1 MEQRKLGQNG
11 ALHTVSGHTLMSR
24 RLFFGTEQ
32 RYSLL
37 RPSGMDADF
46 TFDFTLAH
54 FFSKDSLIR

>member
-1 MEQRKLGQNG
+1 
-11 ALHTVSGHTLMSR
+11 MSR